1 LALREARAL
10 FLFLSLLLL
19 LRLTGVVSGDAGLL
33 CAGCLGARPQYF
45 LDLCFATVPVRAGLP
60 HQRVGIT
67 PLTSVPVLFLYGMAV
82 RRLVDFPHV

>member
-1 LALREARAL
+1 MREARAL

-33 CAGCLGARPQYF
+33 IGARPQYF